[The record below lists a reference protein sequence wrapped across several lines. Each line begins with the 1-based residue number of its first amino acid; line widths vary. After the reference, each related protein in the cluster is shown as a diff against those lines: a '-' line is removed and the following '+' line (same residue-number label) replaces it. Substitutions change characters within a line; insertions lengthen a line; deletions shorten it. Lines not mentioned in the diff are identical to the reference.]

1 MTNGFALQ
9 ILRQYALLANLVHK
23 IFVPSKDNDSKQHD
37 TEAASSTS
45 TDKSQRATN
54 KEKSGVVILSNQ
66 NPNEQK
72 LDALLGEYDMD
83 ENIWKSKD
91 AVPGGSEANPRDDV
105 KIDITLRTQ
114 LGQAP
119 VLILLFTF
127 NDETP
132 ENDSK
137 PESDYSSRIS
147 ISFEVGLNGHISV
160 VDTSGLCHDQPSSD
174 ENKEGQ
180 DKASELQGKIA
191 RALEVSQDLG
201 TLVEWVLRWRRQR
214 KSA

>member
-1 MTNGFALQ
+1 M
-9 ILRQYALLANLVHK
+9 HK
-23 IFVPSKDNDSKQHD
+23 IFVPSSKDNGSKQHD
-37 TEAASSTS
+37 TEPADSANI
-45 TDKSQRATN
+45 N
-54 KEKSGVVILSNQ
+54 KEKSGLVILSNQ

-72 LDALLGEYDMD
+72 LDALLGENEDIL
-83 ENIWKSKD
+83 NLK
-91 AVPGGSEANPRDDV
+91 GGSEAISRDDV

-119 VLILLFTF
+119 VLMLLFTF
-127 NDETP
+127 NDGGP

-137 PESDYSSRIS
+137 LESDYSSRIS

-160 VDTSGLCHDQPSSD
+160 VDTSGLCDDQPSSD
-174 ENKEGQ
+174 ENKGEGQ
-180 DKASELQGKIA
+180 ENDGRQVKTSELQKKIA

-201 TLVEWVLRWRRQR
+201 TLVEWVLQRRRQW